1 DFFGEMAL
9 FTGQTSLVSIRAV
22 EDLEVILIYS
32 DVATMLIER
41 KPGLAREIG
50 QVMEARSKVIQ
61 SILSS

>member
-1 DFFGEMAL
+1 M
-9 FTGQTSLVSIRAV
+9 VSIRAV